1 MNQLNTTRR
10 ALDNRHERNVLIS
23 EYNGKCASCNREL
36 EDNWHADHTIPYRV
50 TGRTNLHEMQ
60 PLCGP
65 CNLRKGAVL
74 PKQKE
79 LEDIFSK
86 HELAQMRP
94 FARQHA
100 KNMLDYPDSK
110 LFLADVAPACGKSDL
125 IAISLKICKA
135 QGIADKVCAVV
146 PTTPLK
152 RQIAQDF
159 MDLGPRTRI
168 GHSYTINEVTNEFN
182 PSKGTD
188 GFTTTYQALGAD
200 SSLVTA
206 AELERSPY
214 LLMADECH
222 HIEDNKQ
229 WHRAIQ
235 PLFDNAAKVVLMSGS
250 LERGDLS
257 PIAFLPYREN
267 AHE

>member
-1 MNQLNTTRR
+1 MGQLNTTRR
-10 ALDNRHERNVLIS
+10 TLDNRHERNVLIS
-23 EYNGKCASCNREL
+23 EYNGKCASCNRKLDE
-36 EDNWHADHTIPYRV
+36 NWHADHTIPYSL

-74 PKQKE
+74 PKPKE

-86 HELAQMRP
+86 HEFAQMRP

-100 KNMLDYPDSK
+100 KNMVDYPDSK
-110 LFLADVAPACGKSDL
+110 LFLANVAPACGKSDL
-125 IAISLKICKA
+125 IAISRKICRA
-135 QGIADKVCAVV
+135 QGIADRVCAVV
-146 PTTPLK
+146 PNTPLK

-188 GFTTTYQALGAD
+188 GFTTTYHSLALD
-200 SSLVTA
+200 SSLVNA
-206 AELERSPY
+206 AELERGSY
-214 LLMADECH
+214 VAVFDECH
-222 HIEDNKQ
+222 HMRSGQ
-229 WHRAIQ
+229 TWHRAAQ